1 MSRSNLLKYILKRVL
16 TAVFVLLL
24 VSVLIF
30 IAIRLAPG
38 DPVLNQIGPYGE
50 RTPEREA
57 AIRAQ
62 MGLDKPEV
70 VQYFYWIGNVL
81 QGNFGVSSRN
91 GVPALDYIL
100 EKVPASLELVAVSIV
115 FALILSIP
123 FGILAGVKKG
133 SPLDQGISFLSSSL
147 LAIPSFCIGLVL
159 IYTLAVNLKVLDASG
174 YISFSQDPA
183 KNLKLLIMPALSL
196 GLMELATFTR
206 FIRSDTIEVM
216 GSNYIRTAKA
226 KGLPPKKIY
235 FKHAF
240 KNILVTLITV
250 IGLEFGTLLGGT
262 VIVEKVF
269 GWSGVGWL
277 IYQSVV
283 NRDYN
288 VVQCAVLMIAAAFVI
303 INTIVDILY
312 AAIDPRIRLE

>member
-159 IYTLAVNLKVLDASG
+159 IYTLAVN
-174 YISFSQDPA
+174 
-183 KNLKLLIMPALSL
+183 
-196 GLMELATFTR
+196 
-206 FIRSDTIEVM
+206 
-216 GSNYIRTAKA
+216 
-226 KGLPPKKIY
+226 
-235 FKHAF
+235 
-240 KNILVTLITV
+240 
-250 IGLEFGTLLGGT
+250 
-262 VIVEKVF
+262 
-269 GWSGVGWL
+269 
-277 IYQSVV
+277 
-283 NRDYN
+283 
-288 VVQCAVLMIAAAFVI
+288 
-303 INTIVDILY
+303 
-312 AAIDPRIRLE
+312 

>member
-206 FIRSDTIEVM
+206 FIPVSYTHIDVYKRQ
-216 GSNYIRTAKA
+216 
-226 KGLPPKKIY
+226 
-235 FKHAF
+235 
-240 KNILVTLITV
+240 TLI
-250 IGLEFGTLLGGT
+250 
-262 VIVEKVF
+262 
-269 GWSGVGWL
+269 
-277 IYQSVV
+277 
-283 NRDYN
+283 
-288 VVQCAVLMIAAAFVI
+288 
-303 INTIVDILY
+303 
-312 AAIDPRIRLE
+312 

>member
-1 MSRSNLLKYILKRVL
+1 MSRSNLLTYILK
-16 TAVFVLLL
+16 
-24 VSVLIF
+24 
-30 IAIRLAPG
+30 IRLAPG